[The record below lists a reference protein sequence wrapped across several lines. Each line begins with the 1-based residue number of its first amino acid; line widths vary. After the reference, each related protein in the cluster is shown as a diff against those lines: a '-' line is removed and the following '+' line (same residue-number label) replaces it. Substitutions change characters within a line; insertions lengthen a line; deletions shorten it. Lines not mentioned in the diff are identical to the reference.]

1 MRYISPRSK
10 IAVAMSGGVDSGV
23 AAALLIEQG
32 YAVVGFF
39 MHLWYEEG
47 RESRCCSAE
56 SLEAARRTAGKL
68 GIPLYTVDYREDFKG
83 LVVDYF
89 LSEYRAGR
97 TPNPCV
103 VCNKVIKF
111 GKLLD
116 YASDLG
122 CDYLAT
128 GHYARLRREA
138 PSAKSQVPNICLLQA
153 TDEGKDQSYF
163 LWQLAQEQLARVVFP
178 VGGLAKERVREIAEE
193 RGLPVARRPESFE
206 ICFVPDSLGEF
217 LRRHLPEEIKPG
229 SVLNVKGEVIGRHQ
243 GLPLYTYGQRRGFAL
258 DKYQGIPLYVVG
270 IDKGNNTLIVGRGAE
285 SEVKEFEIKDLNWIS
300 PRYQLSTINY
310 QLSCSIRIRHQGE
323 LLPATVEVLSEG
335 RARVILDEPMR
346 AVTPGQSAV
355 FYEGNEVLGGG
366 VIAALALD
374 SVSLACYAEPRMDG
388 G

>member
-1 MRYISPRSK
+1 
-10 IAVAMSGGVDSGV
+10 MSGGVDSGV

-68 GIPLYTVDYREDFKG
+68 GIPLYTVDYREDFK
-83 LVVDYF
+83 
-89 LSEYRAGR
+89 AGGRR
-97 TPNPCV
+97 TPV
-103 VCNKVIKF
+103 WSVT
-111 GKLLD
+111 KLLNL
-116 YASDLG
+116 AS
-122 CDYLAT
+122 CWITLAIWVVIT
-128 GHYARLRREA
+128 WPRDTMPDFVGKHQA
-138 PSAKSQVPNICLLQA
+138 PNPKFQ
-153 TDEGKDQSYF
+153 T
-163 LWQLAQEQLARVVFP
+163 WQLAQEQLARVVFP